1 MRFNWFGI
9 KAKEK
14 TGKTGAVWAKTY
26 PPLTLKGILS
36 SPYIIDFDLMHLRIE
51 EEE

>member
-14 TGKTGAVWAKTY
+14 TGKTGAAWVTTY
-26 PPLTLKGILS
+26 PPLTLKEILS
-36 SPYIIDFDLMHLRIE
+36 SPYIMRFDFDE
-51 EEE
+51 EE